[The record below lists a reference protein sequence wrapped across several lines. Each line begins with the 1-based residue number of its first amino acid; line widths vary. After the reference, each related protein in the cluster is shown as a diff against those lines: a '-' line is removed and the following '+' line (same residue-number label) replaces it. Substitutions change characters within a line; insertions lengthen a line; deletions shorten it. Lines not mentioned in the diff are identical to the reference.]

1 MSKRTIIA
9 AMGSFILIFGLG
21 VHAAVRSDAD
31 GRVVDPDVS
40 PRNVQKSVVLRPVNP
55 LSSVRVMNVRLEP
68 PPADAP
74 NPSAVLKFDIL
85 NDSESSVTDIVIQI
99 AMLEKP
105 RVESVPNG
113 ERFVVNPF
121 TIQGSV
127 TLEAGYTVNF
137 AMLLRNLSADCGC
150 VPNVVVLS
158 ARRLPDPS

>member
-1 MSKRTIIA
+1 MSTRTIIP
-9 AMGSFILIFGLG
+9 AMGSFVLIFGLG
-21 VHAAVRSDAD
+21 VHAAVRSDVD
-31 GRVVDPDVS
+31 GSVVAPDVS
-40 PRNVQKSVVLRPVNP
+40 PRNVPKSVGLRPFNP
-55 LSSVRVMNVRLEP
+55 LSTVRVMNVRLEV
-68 PPADAP
+68 PPANAP
-74 NPSAVLKFDIL
+74 KPSAVLKFDIL

-105 RVESVPNG
+105 LVESVSSV

-150 VPNVVVLS
+150 VPNVVVMS
-158 ARRLPDPS
+158 ARALPEPS

>member
-1 MSKRTIIA
+1 MIA
-9 AMGSFILIFGLG
+9 
-21 VHAAVRSDAD
+21 D
-31 GRVVDPDVS
+31 
-40 PRNVQKSVVLRPVNP
+40 
-55 LSSVRVMNVRLEP
+55 
-68 PPADAP
+68 
-74 NPSAVLKFDIL
+74 LKFDIL

-105 RVESVPNG
+105 RVESVPSV

-150 VPNVVVLS
+150 VPNVVVMS
-158 ARRLPDPS
+158 ARALPEPS